1 MSYDSTSLPRL
12 QQCFAA
18 AEVAVTEEAVV
29 AVAVSALPAAALC
42 AVDSV
47 EGEVAAIAA
56 EVEVDAVVP
65 GVGEAARAVVA

>member
-1 MSYDSTSLPRL
+1 
-12 QQCFAA
+12 
-18 AEVAVTEEAVV
+18 VAVIEEAVV